1 MTLTDS
7 ALVSSFNSQSTAS
20 SKFTT
25 VALSK
30 VSASCTTR
38 LMTCAKHYTHWF
50 LVSKLILF
58 DFSTWLKIFIRTLL
72 FDTLSVIT
80 AKICNLF
87 QWQILDQCLQ
97 NNLRLYFC
105 QNSKILALWLKHF
118 LKVFSRMC
126 SRKLSKVD

>member
-1 MTLTDS
+1 MLTDS
-7 ALVSSFNSQSTAS
+7 ALISSSNSQSTMSLEFA
-20 SKFTT
+20 TI
-25 VALSK
+25 VLSEISI
-30 VSASCTTR
+30 VCIAR
-38 LMTCAKHYTHWF
+38 LITCAKHHTHWS
-50 LVSKLILF
+50 LGSKLILF